1 MKQTSIKMYGSTYL
15 YPKIFIPLY
24 RKDMQEF
31 SFLLFNRN
39 IINYIK

>member
-1 MKQTSIKMYGSTYL
+1 MYESTYL

-31 SFLLFNRN
+31 SFPFFYTN
-39 IINYIK
+39 ILIQFE